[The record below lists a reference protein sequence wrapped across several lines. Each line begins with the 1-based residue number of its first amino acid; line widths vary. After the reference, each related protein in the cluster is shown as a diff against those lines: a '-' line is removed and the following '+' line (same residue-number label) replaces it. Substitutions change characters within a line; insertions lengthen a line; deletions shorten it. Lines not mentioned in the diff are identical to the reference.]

1 MKKLWSN
8 EKKKRCNWQRRH
20 SHSIVTF
27 LHKRKKKKNEE
38 KKSKL
43 INGKLGFF
51 LALHDSPFSQL
62 FILFSLFYRKAR
74 WIARSRITKVHEND
88 EKSSQKSFK
97 QRVWK
102 EIVWLSHESLW
113 LVVYIYFT
121 FSNARPNYGVL
132 FWIKK
137 VQNLFFISSTIIV
150 VLAKALS
157 LWY

>member
-1 MKKLWSN
+1 M
-8 EKKKRCNWQRRH
+8 
-20 SHSIVTF
+20 
-27 LHKRKKKKNEE
+27 
-38 KKSKL
+38 

-137 VQNLFFISSTIIV
+137 VQNIFFCIVYYISSISKGSKSLVLDIFRQFFFVSSTIVV